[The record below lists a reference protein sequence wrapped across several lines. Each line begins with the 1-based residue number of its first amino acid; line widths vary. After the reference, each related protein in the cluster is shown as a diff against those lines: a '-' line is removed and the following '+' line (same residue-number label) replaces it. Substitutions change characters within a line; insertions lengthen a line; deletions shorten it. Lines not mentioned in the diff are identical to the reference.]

1 MRLRAARTGGC
12 VGLRF
17 LAASPDYCPSPVRGE
32 PLKPFERRTEYLTLG
47 WNVIGVF
54 IVIFAAIKAQSVAL
68 SGFGLDSLN
77 EIGASTIV
85 IWELNGTG
93 KQRQKRALRLIA
105 CSFITL
111 AIYILFQS
119 LRTPYFH
126 SHPATS
132 WLGIIWLFATFA
144 VMVALAIGKKRTGEK
159 LGNPVLLTEGRVT
172 MI

>member
-77 EIGASTIV
+77 EIGASTKTANPTLGSTARLVQTYLGPAQAIRHPARPLPQSNQTIRLEIQPPRRSTQSALMKV
-85 IWELNGTG
+85 VYYVPPLVRAWCD
-93 KQRQKRALRLIA
+93 RALLR
-105 CSFITL
+105 SFQL
-111 AIYILFQS
+111 PLFLMQM
-119 LRTPYFH
+119 
-126 SHPATS
+126 
-132 WLGIIWLFATFA
+132 A
-144 VMVALAIGKKRTGEK
+144 V
-159 LGNPVLLTEGRVT
+159 
-172 MI
+172 